1 MNKHLIC
8 IARKIGLH
16 KWLLLALCVSVLFN
30 ETINQLIV
38 DFICPITSQVKSND
52 YWVWGAVVAIVCIG
66 YGVIFFQLSKERDKR
81 VSRYET
87 IGLLLIIYLIFR
99 LDGRYEFAGFDGCV
113 VAYTDWAWI
122 CVGIIEGLWMIKRI
136 KDTKTCQPDKEVKPF
151 LPDSP
156 SADNLLQREE
166 YAKQLI
172 RKISATLRE
181 DAPLTSSFAIL
192 LNEQYGAGKTSFM
205 LQIKKMAEDRGIRVC
220 WFKPWLYE
228 DSQSLVVNFIHV
240 LQEELGGGDRPLQKR
255 LGHYAHALSSID
267 KFEWV
272 SLFLPEELSVET
284 QFEEIKERLQKI
296 KQPLI
301 VFIDDVDRLQSEELL
316 RMLQM
321 VRNAGDFPYV
331 HYLIAA
337 DKVALQNRLKEVNIA
352 EPEEYLKKFFNLEMF
367 FPADDIQMTNIFE
380 EMIVEVLKSYPIQS
394 EEVLE
399 FIKELKYKKE
409 IFATIRDM
417 KRYLNLLDYTMSVM
431 MAKGTLIEVSVRDVA
446 GICLVQYLDTELYK
460 TLRDHNEYLLEPNR
474 DSFRLKKDYELY
486 FANREDLRKT
496 DEWIEDVAAKMVGEG
511 KSGSKPKKNTQKEKK
526 KDLQTIREVLKES
539 KPLLIEILGNILEL
553 LFSPSYARSQN
564 GVRYETEY
572 FKYFA
577 SEYRK
582 DEISNVGF
590 MQMMRLP
597 MKEYKLRME
606 ELSSKYYMKS
616 VRHKMRWFLQTQHYE
631 RLKILERIIIAAKVN
646 FKYGD
651 EDAAKTFIP
660 FPPEEKEFF
669 EMYYGNIIYD
679 LFSQQGQSKKMYVQ
693 DWKKLRKWL
702 VEDKDY
708 RYRVYILK
716 LLHRD
721 HPYDDYI
728 YESKKELNDCI
739 SESEVNYI
747 RNQWSSDKYDE
758 LKCEAIGLFRDI
770 KDDGLDEIVA
780 EEIAK
785 MKTPKW
791 FWMRMV
797 MMDSTELEWNN
808 DFINGVFGGR
818 DRFKYYHLLWE
829 ASIPKEWR
837 GDLLNELDFNSDIN
851 ESQIAKSEYL
861 TVAYK
866 WWLKKKSIDKRMRK
880 TS

>member
-1 MNKHLIC
+1 MNNHLSY
-8 IARKIGLH
+8 IARKIGQH
-16 KWLLLALCVSVLFN
+16 KWLLSAVCVSVLFN
-30 ETINQLIV
+30 ETINQLIF
-38 DFICPITSQVKSND
+38 DFICPITSHVKSND
-52 YWVWGAVVAIVCIG
+52 YWVWVVVIVLVCIG
-66 YGVIFFQLSKERDKR
+66 YGVIFFQLSKERDKL

-99 LDGRYEFAGFDGCV
+99 LDGRYVFAGFDGCV

-122 CVGIIEGLWMIKRI
+122 SVGIIEGLWLIKRI

-172 RKISATLRE
+172 RKICATLKE
-181 DAPLTSSFAIL
+181 DASLTTSFTIL

-205 LQIKKMAEDRGIRVC
+205 LQIKQMAEERGIRVC

-228 DSQSLVVNFIHV
+228 DSQSLVVNFMHV

-255 LGHYAHALSSID
+255 LGRYAHALSSID
-267 KFEWV
+267 KFEWLSILV
-272 SLFLPEELSVET
+272 PEELSVET

-296 KQPLI
+296 KQPII
-301 VFIDDVDRLQSEELL
+301 VLIDDVDRLQSEELL

-331 HYLIAA
+331 HYIITA
-337 DKVALQNRLKEVNIA
+337 DKLALQQRLKEVNVA
-352 EPEEYLKKFFNLEMF
+352 EPDEYLKKFFNLEIF
-367 FPADDIQMTNIFE
+367 FPADDTHLSNLFE
-380 EMIVEVLKSYPIQS
+380 EMIINVLKSYPIQYDD
-394 EEVLE
+394 VLE
-399 FIKELKYKKE
+399 FVKELKYKKE

-417 KRYLNLLDYTMSVM
+417 KRYLNLLDYTLSVM
-431 MAKGTLIEVSVRDVA
+431 KEKGTLIEVSVRDVA
-446 GICLVQYLDTELYK
+446 GVCLIQYMDTELYK

-496 DEWIEDVAAKMVGEG
+496 EEWIEDVAAKAVGE
-511 KSGSKPKKNTQKEKK
+511 SKGNNSKKKTQKEKK
-526 KDLQTIREVLKES
+526 KDLQTIPEVLKES
-539 KPLLIEILGNILEL
+539 KPLRIEMLGNILEL

-577 SEYRK
+577 SQYRK

-590 MQMMRLP
+590 MLMMRMP
-597 MKEYKLRME
+597 MKEYNLRME
-606 ELSSKYYMKS
+606 ELAEKHYMKA
-616 VRHKMRWFLQTQHYE
+616 VRHKIQWFLQTQHYE
-631 RLKILERIIIAAKVN
+631 RLKILERIIIAAKAN
-646 FKYGD
+646 YKYGEKD
-651 EDAAKTFIP
+651 DAETFYV
-660 FPPEEKEFF
+660 FQPEEKDFF
-669 EMYYGNIIYD
+669 EMNYGTIIYD
-679 LFSQQGQSKKMYVQ
+679 LFRQQGQSKKMYVQ
-693 DWKKLRKWL
+693 DWKKLREWL
-702 VEDKDY
+702 VRGKDY

-728 YESKKELNDCI
+728 FESKNELNDCI
-739 SESEVNYI
+739 SESEVNFI
-747 RNQWSSDKYDE
+747 RNQWSNDKYDE
-758 LKCEAIGLFRDI
+758 SKSETVGLFRDI
-770 KDDGLDEIVA
+770 KEDGLDEVIA
-780 EEIAK
+780 DEITK
-785 MKTPKW
+785 MKAPKW

-797 MMDSTELEWNN
+797 MMESNELEWNN
-808 DFINGVFGGR
+808 DFINGVLGGR
-818 DRFKYYHLLWE
+818 ERFKYYHLLWE

-837 GDLLNELDFNSDIN
+837 EDLLNELDFNSDIN
-851 ESQIAKSEYL
+851 ESQITKSEYL
-861 TVAYK
+861 TAAYK
-866 WWLKKKSIDKRMRK
+866 WWLKEKSIDRRTRK
-880 TS
+880 